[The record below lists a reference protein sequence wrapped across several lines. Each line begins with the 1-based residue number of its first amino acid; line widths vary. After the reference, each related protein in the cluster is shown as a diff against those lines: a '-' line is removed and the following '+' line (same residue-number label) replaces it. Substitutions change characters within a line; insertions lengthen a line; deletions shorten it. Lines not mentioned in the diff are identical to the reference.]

1 MLLIVLLHALYGCT
15 FTISKVLISFA
26 SPMLTIGIRMTLA
39 GFLLSAYALFV
50 SKKQETL
57 FTNSKTISYILQ
69 IAIFGTF
76 FPYVLRYWALQF
88 LPVAKTAL
96 IYNIAPFISFFFSYF
111 IFDEKA
117 TIRKWIGLFFGF
129 AGVIPVLIVKS
140 GAAEAATSG
149 IGFLSWPEIAMLIA
163 VTSFSYG
170 WIVMKKLVTST
181 SLSPIQI
188 NGANMFLAGVMAL
201 MTSWYFENTFVVNQP
216 LQFSCWLML
225 IIIITNFICA
235 NMYAMLLR
243 HYSATLLSLAGLI
256 APISATITSWLYLGE
271 AITIDVAITT
281 VLVILGFTIFYSEEL
296 KIKRLNRKRL
306 NREEEAE
313 ANFIE

>member
-15 FTISKVLISFA
+15 FTISKILISFA

-39 GFLLSAYALFV
+39 GFLLSAYALFI

-57 FTNSKTISYILQ
+57 FTNSKTISYVLQ

-76 FPYVLRYWALQF
+76 VPYVLRYWALQF

-111 IFDEKA
+111 IFNEKA
-117 TIRKWIGLFFGF
+117 TIRKWIGLCFGF
-129 AGVIPVLIVKS
+129 AGVIPVLVIKS
-140 GAAEAATSG
+140 GAAEAGTTG
-149 IGFLSWPEIAMLIA
+149 LLCLSWPEIAMLIA

-170 WIVMKKLVTST
+170 WIVMKKLVMST
-181 SLSPIQI
+181 SLSPVQI
-188 NGANMFLAGVMAL
+188 NGANMLLAGIMAL
-201 MTSWYFENTFVVNQP
+201 MTSWYFENTLAINQP
-216 LQFSCWLML
+216 AQFSCWLML
-225 IIIITNFICA
+225 IIVITNFICA

-271 AITIDVAITT
+271 AITIDIAITT
-281 VLVILGFTIFYSEEL
+281 ILVIVGFAIFYSEEL
-296 KIKRLNRKRL
+296 KTKRQNHKKNL
-306 NREEEAE
+306 REEEAE